1 MAWVVVAVSTI
12 ALGTI
17 HQNMEAR
24 KAQKQARKDQLE
36 DQRRARKAEV
46 FSQTEGEG
54 LGQLG
59 SVSLEVDDELDEN
72 KAVSSNLK
80 V

>member
-1 MAWVVVAVSTI
+1 MSWVYTAVVAVSTI
-12 ALGTI
+12 YQTRENRKAADK
-17 HQNMEAR
+17 AR
-24 KAQKQARKDQLE
+24 KEQLE
-36 DQRRARKAEV
+36 DQKRAREAEV

-59 SVSLEVDDELDEN
+59 PISLEVDDELDEN

>member
-1 MAWVVVAVSTI
+1 MSWVVTAVAVV
-12 ALGTI
+12 AAGTI
-17 HQNMEAR
+17 HQSIESR
-24 KAQKQARKDQLE
+24 KAKKEARKDQLE
-36 DQRRARKAEV
+36 DQKRAREAEV

-59 SVSLEVDDELDEN
+59 SISLEVDDELDEN
-72 KAVSSNLK
+72 KAVSSNLE

>member
-1 MAWVVVAVSTI
+1 MSWVVTAVAAVATVYQ
-12 ALGTI
+12 TRE
-17 HQNMEAR
+17 NR

-36 DQRRARKAEV
+36 DQKRAREAEV

-59 SVSLEVDDELDEN
+59 SISLEVDDELDEN

>member
-1 MAWVVVAVSTI
+1 MSWVYTAVVAVSTLYQ
-12 ALGTI
+12 ARE
-17 HQNMEAR
+17 NR
-24 KAQKQARKDQLE
+24 KAQKEARKDQLE
-36 DQRRARKAEV
+36 DQKQAREAEV

-59 SVSLEVDDELDEN
+59 AISLEVDDELDEN
-72 KAVSSNLK
+72 KAVSSNLE

>member
-1 MAWVVVAVSTI
+1 MSWVVTAVAVV
-12 ALGTI
+12 AAGTAY
-17 HQNMEAR
+17 QNIEAR
-24 KAQKQARKDQLE
+24 KAQKEARKDQLE
-36 DQRRARKAEV
+36 DQKRAREAEV

-59 SVSLEVDDELDEN
+59 AISLEVDDELDEN
-72 KAVSSNLK
+72 KAVSSSLK

>member
-1 MAWVVVAVSTI
+1 MSWLVVAVSTV
-12 ALGTI
+12 ALGSI
-17 HQNMEAR
+17 HQSMEAR

-36 DQRRARKAEV
+36 DQKRAREAEV

-59 SVSLEVDDELDEN
+59 NISLEVDDELDEN
-72 KAVSSNLK
+72 KAVSDNLK